1 MDRARRNDRIEGLV
15 WLLLGLAV
23 AHGAWTMDR
32 LERLGI
38 HPLAAPGLLPG
49 IVGVALA
56 AFGIVMLLRRGV
68 EAPAPEPADW
78 ARVGASLALC
88 LAFGGLLLGRGLP
101 FWLLAGGFLLAHV
114 LLIHDG
120 QGRRGLA
127 GRLAVAAALAV
138 AVPAVVTWAFQ
149 ALFYIRLP

>member
-1 MDRARRNDRIEGLV
+1 MDRARRHDRIEGLL

-49 IVGVALA
+49 IAGLALA
-56 AFGIVMLLRRGV
+56 ALGIAMLLRRAGD
-68 EAPAPEPADW
+68 APPPEPADW
-78 ARVGASLALC
+78 GRLGASLALC
-88 LAFGGLLLGRGLP
+88 VGFAGVLLGRGLP
-101 FWLLAGGFLLAHV
+101 FWLLAAAFLLAHI
-114 LLIHDG
+114 LLVHDET
-120 QGRRGLA
+120 GRDGLA
-127 GRLAVAAALAV
+127 RRLAIAAALAA
-138 AVPAVVTWAFQ
+138 AVPALLTWAFQ